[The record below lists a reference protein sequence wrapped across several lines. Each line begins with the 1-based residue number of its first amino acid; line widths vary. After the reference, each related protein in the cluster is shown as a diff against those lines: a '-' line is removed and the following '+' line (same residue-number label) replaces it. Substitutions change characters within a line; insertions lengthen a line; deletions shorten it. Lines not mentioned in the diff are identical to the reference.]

1 MVSHFVLRTTSSY
14 PSPRLPKPSRFGLG
28 EEGQHPP
35 ENPALENLAK
45 AIALSHKDYTK
56 RHRCEEGS
64 TVVLFIVQEGET
76 NTGDQKMLEH
86 RIFEEH
92 GVAVERRSLQQ
103 VSECMTRDN
112 ETGRLYL
119 DGESEVTTVY
129 FRAGYA
135 PSDYEVATERAWA
148 ARR

>member
-1 MVSHFVLRTTSSY
+1 MG
-14 PSPRLPKPSRFGLG
+14 RFGLE
-28 EEGQHPP
+28 EEGQRPP
-35 ENPALENLAK
+35 ENPALENLAG
-45 AIALSHKDYTK
+45 AIALSHEDYTK
-56 RHRCEEGS
+56 RHGCEEGS

-76 NTGDQKMLEH
+76 NTADQKMLEH

-103 VSECMTRDN
+103 VAEYVERDA

-119 DGESEVTTVY
+119 EGDSEVTTVY

-135 PSDYEVATERAWA
+135 PSDYEVATEKAWA